1 MQRILRI
8 LHCIFCV
15 YFALQHVS
23 RDVTARRRWQR
34 VRIVW
39 DAVVLPPATMSKQ
52 EELGAADVAAW
63 LVSRGYLLSAL
74 ELHQELLL
82 EGGGHHSVSTLG
94 DLFSEADVDGGSGKQ
109 GAVLEGE
116 VAVSP
121 ALADAVAAKYGSTYT
136 APLCLVC
143 LARVE
148 TSVPQVQSTL
158 PRPRCSSRPC
168 RHFSPGLST
177 PSLLLAIRA
186 LRCLAIDFVAPKKIC
201 NTCEPP
207 WKTPSP
213 GAPLLMRWLL
223 GTVVSHRRLGH
234 HCTQSRVRAA
244 APRAQSSR
252 RR

>member
-136 APLCLVC
+136 ARCVLCVLHA
-143 LARVE
+143 LKR
-148 TSVPQVQSTL
+148 L
-158 PRPRCSSRPC
+158 C
-168 RHFSPGLST
+168 RRFSQ
-177 PSLLLAIRA
+177 
-186 LRCLAIDFVAPKKIC
+186 
-201 NTCEPP
+201 
-207 WKTPSP
+207 PSP
-213 GAPLLMRWLL
+213 
-223 GTVVSHRRLGH
+223 
-234 HCTQSRVRAA
+234 VRAVQA
-244 APRAQSSR
+244 AHVAISPRV
-252 RR
+252 